1 MANERKISCL
11 IVDDEPPALE
21 ILKKYIAAVAALELT
36 ATANNAIEALNVLQ
50 TRPIDLV
57 FLDIQMPQLLGTDLI
72 RTLTKPPR
80 IIFTTAHRKFAIEGY
95 ELDAVDY
102 LLKPISFERFL
113 KAVNKVLD
121 ALQPSRQFLAN
132 SPAAAPAPSAPAPP
146 AAPAVQPHTA
156 APVARADTFIH
167 LRADRKTIPVALDD
181 ILYIESLRDYIRVVT
196 RSKTIVTKQSISS
209 LEEALPRDAFIRIH
223 RSYIVALAKVE
234 SFTTELVEIGRQQL
248 PISRLYRLDVEKVLQ
263 RRL

>member
-1 MANERKISCL
+1 MPSERKISCL
-11 IVDDEPPALE
+11 IVDDEPPELE
-21 ILKKYIAAVAALELT
+21 ILRKYIAAVATLELA
-36 ATANNAIEALNVLQ
+36 ATANNAVEALNILQ

-72 RTLTKPPR
+72 RTLKKPPR
-80 IIFTTAHRKFAIEGY
+80 VIFTTAHRKFALEGY

-121 ALQPSRQFLAN
+121 ALQPSRQPFADQ
-132 SPAAAPAPSAPAPP
+132 PAAAPSAAPAPP
-146 AAPAVQPHTA
+146 TTAPIA
-156 APVARADTFIH
+156 TFIH
-167 LRADRKTIPVALDD
+167 LRADRKTIQIALDD
-181 ILYIESLRDYIRVVT
+181 ILYVESIRDYIKVIT
-196 RSKTIVTKQSISS
+196 RDKTIVTKQSISS

-223 RSYIVALAKVE
+223 RSYIVALSKVE
-234 SFTTELVEIGRQQL
+234 SFTAELVEIGRQQL

>member
-1 MANERKISCL
+1 MNNKMPMANERKISCL

-21 ILKKYIAAVAALELT
+21 ILKKYVAAVAALELT
-36 ATANNAIEALNVLQ
+36 ATADNAVEALNILQ
-50 TRPIDLV
+50 TRPIDLI

-72 RTLTKPPR
+72 RTLKRSPR
-80 IIFTTAHRKFAIEGY
+80 VIFTTAHRKFALEGY

-121 ALQPSRQFLAN
+121 ALQPTRRHPADQPATAPTEAAPA
-132 SPAAAPAPSAPAPP
+132 SPAAAPVRTEA
-146 AAPAVQPHTA
+146 
-156 APVARADTFIH
+156 FLH
-167 LRADRKTIPVALDD
+167 LRADRKTIPVALDE

-209 LEEALPRDAFIRIH
+209 LEEALPRDSFVRIH
-223 RSYIVALAKVE
+223 RSYIVALGKVE
-234 SFTTELVEIGRQQL
+234 SFTAELVEIGRQQL
-248 PISRLYRLDVEKVLQ
+248 PISRLYRLDVEKLLQ